1 MLEVRPQRKGRRR
14 SSRHTARR
22 KWLRYALLVFAAG
35 LLVAGG
41 LAVYRAKPLTQPRRG
56 QEVIVA
62 GQRMVR
68 ESLPGGRTAVFCA
81 PDETV
86 VEAFPDGKVRVSG
99 WVDLIGQ
106 DGKAERQSFSVV
118 VYRNADNQ
126 WVGEAVTVTPRML

>member
-1 MLEVRPQRKGRRR
+1 VLEVRPQRKGRRR

-68 ESLPGGRTAVFCA
+68 ESLPGGRTAAFCA

-126 WVGEAVTVTPRML
+126 WVGEAVTVTPQML

>member
-1 MLEVRPQRKGRRR
+1 VLEVRPLRRDRRR
-14 SSRHTARR
+14 SSRHRR
-22 KWLRYALLVFAAG
+22 RWLRYAILVFVAG

-68 ESLPGGRTAVFCA
+68 ESLPGGRKAAFCS
-81 PDETV
+81 PDETM

-126 WVGEAVTVTPRML
+126 WVGEAVTVTPQML